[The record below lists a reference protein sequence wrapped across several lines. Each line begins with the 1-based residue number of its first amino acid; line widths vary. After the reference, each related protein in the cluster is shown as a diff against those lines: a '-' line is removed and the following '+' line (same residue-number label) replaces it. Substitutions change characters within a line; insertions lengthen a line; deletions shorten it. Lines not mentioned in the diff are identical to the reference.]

1 VGDTVGLS
9 TTSQDQSMTVNILQQ
24 PSFFQFLAAIDS
36 DLASRIRLQGCRF
49 CGGALH
55 SACYPRK
62 PRGEPKE
69 TDSVAATTRQSFCCD
84 RCRRRTTPESVRF
97 LGRRVYPGFIMV
109 LLSGMQSGVTNNLIN
124 KLRLHLGVARRTL
137 QRWRHWWREI
147 FVETPFWDLGKGR
160 FMPPID
166 HAALPKSL
174 LDRFRGEDAQSQ
186 LVRCL
191 QFLAPLSRP
200 GVITYGDGR

>member
-1 VGDTVGLS
+1 
-9 TTSQDQSMTVNILQQ
+9 MTVNILQQ

-36 DLASRIRLQGCRF
+36 DLASRARLQGCSF
-49 CGGALH
+49 CGGTLH

-62 PRGEPKE
+62 PRGGSMELE
-69 TDSVAATTRQSFCCD
+69 TAVTTTRQSFCCD

-109 LLSGMQSGVTNNLIN
+109 LLSGMQSGVTNNLIDE
-124 KLRLHLGVARRTL
+124 LRLHLGVARRTL

-160 FMPPID
+160 FTPPIEP
-166 HAALPKSL
+166 AALPKSL
-174 LDRFRGEDAQSQ
+174 LDRFSGKDAQSQ

-200 GVITYGDGR
+200 GVITDGDGR